1 MNADPH
7 VGRVLQ
13 VHTRYRQGGGE
24 DQVVEAER
32 QLLEAAGVSV
42 QQVIF
47 HNADLREGR
56 SAAADVR
63 LAASAIWSRAAVRR
77 VRHAIRAQQPDVMH
91 VHNTFAA
98 ASPSVFTAADGL
110 PVVHTLHNYR
120 MVCPV
125 ATVFR
130 DGHACT
136 DCVGRAVPW
145 PGVLHA
151 CVHGSRAQSA
161 VAAATVTL
169 HRAVG
174 TFRRHVGTYV
184 ALTAFQR
191 GLMIEGGLPADRIR
205 VISNFLEPD
214 PGAGE
219 RPRSGILYVG
229 RLAEEKGIGVLLR
242 ASVLAGVQVRVAGT
256 GPLKSAVEQAAATG
270 DIVHEGSLEPSA
282 VIGELRT
289 ATALVLP
296 SIWFEGYPLAV
307 VEAYATGTPVIAS
320 RIGSLAEIVQDGVTG
335 LLAEPH
341 DADGLADRMRW
352 ATEHP
357 TEMRQMGLSA
367 RRHYETHLRG
377 ANHLDALMQAYR
389 AAGARG
395 SADRDDVELVA
406 KPADDQVREAPSED
420 RQG

>member
-1 MNADPH
+1 MTEDPR

-13 VHTRYRQGGGE
+13 VHTRYRQAGGE

-32 QLLEAAGVSV
+32 QLLEAAGMSV
-42 QQVIF
+42 HQVIF
-47 HNADLREGR
+47 DNADLREGR
-56 SAAADVR
+56 SVAADVR
-63 LAASAIWSRAAVRR
+63 LAASAIWSRTAARR
-77 VRHAIRAQQPDVMH
+77 VRGAIQAHKPDVLH

-98 ASPSVFTAADGL
+98 ASPSVFTAANGQ

-161 VAAATVTL
+161 VAAATVTV
-169 HRAVG
+169 HRALG
-174 TFRRHVGTYV
+174 TFRRHVGLYV
-184 ALTAFQR
+184 ALTSFQR
-191 GLMIEGGLPADRIR
+191 DLMIEGGLPAERIR

-214 PGAGE
+214 PGAREG
-219 RPRSGILYVG
+219 PRSGILYVG
-229 RLAEEKGIGVLLR
+229 RLAEEKGIVVLLR
-242 ASVLAGVQVRVAGT
+242 AAMLADVHVRVAGA
-256 GPLKSAVEQAAATG
+256 GPLASAVEQAAAAR
-270 DIVHEGSLEPSA
+270 DVDYAGSLEPSA
-282 VIGELRT
+282 VIGELRNT
-289 ATALVLP
+289 IALVLP
-296 SIWFEGYPLAV
+296 SIWFEGFPLV
-307 VEAYATGTPVIAS
+307 LVEAYATGTPVIAS

-341 DADGLADRMRW
+341 DAEGLAERLRW

-357 TEMRQMGLSA
+357 TEMRQMGLNA
-367 RRHYETHLRG
+367 RRRYETQLRG
-377 ANHLDALMQAYR
+377 ATHLAALMDTYR
-389 AAGARG
+389 VVARRARARTAVSG
-395 SADRDDVELVA
+395 SR
-406 KPADDQVREAPSED
+406 R
-420 RQG
+420 R